1 MQRLSSVCG
10 PGQIPDDKRTIGAP
24 PLHQESPDA
33 TPSAVFRSITLNRQ
47 SIPPGAA
54 LGALPRDEVE
64 EARTRQLIEVT
75 IDSLAEVGFVG
86 STLAQIASRAGVS
99 PGLVAHYFGDKDGLL
114 EATFRTLSRRISERV
129 KLRFAAAHT
138 PRGRIQ
144 AVIDANLAA
153 EEFDKR
159 TGTAWLAFWGQVLHV
174 RGLKRVQTA
183 YQRRML
189 SNLRNDLRRMIPG
202 EDARSLAAMI
212 AAMID
217 GVWLRAALSEWQEA
231 DSESARALLTAFVE
245 GRLKELA
252 QARTPAAASEPA
264 PSARPGA
271 GGTFR
276 VLNPANGAVL
286 AELSADGPGQI
297 DAAVLRAQA
306 AQKKWAA
313 LSGAE
318 RGRVLHRAARM
329 LRERNEELAVLETR
343 NTGKPI
349 QETRA
354 VDVLSGAECLEYF
367 AGLAAGIAGEHLDLG
382 PQAFGYTRREPLG
395 VVAGIGAW
403 NYPLQIAC
411 WKSAPAL
418 ACGNAMIFKPAELT
432 PLTAMKLQ
440 EVFAAAGLPDD
451 VFQVVQGQAETGRLL
466 TRHRDI
472 RKVSLTGEVGTGKAV
487 MADAAATLKQVTLEL
502 GGKSPLIV
510 FGDAKLENAV
520 AGALLGNF
528 YSAGEVCSN
537 GTRVFVHQS
546 VHAAFVERLRTR
558 AAAMRVGDPMDPA
571 TQVGA
576 LISAEHMEKVL
587 GFIARGRAQGARVL
601 TGGARVTSGDLAS
614 GYFVAPTVFDGCH
627 DDMDIVRQE
636 IFGPV
641 MSVLEFADEDEV
653 IARANATEFGLAAG
667 VFTNDLTRAH
677 RVIAQLQA
685 GTCWINHYNITPVE
699 LPFGGVKMSGLGRE
713 NGRAAIEH
721 YTQLKSVYVAM
732 GDIDAPY

>member
-1 MQRLSSVCG
+1 M
-10 PGQIPDDKRTIGAP
+10 
-24 PLHQESPDA
+24 
-33 TPSAVFRSITLNRQ
+33 NRQ
-47 SIPPGAA
+47 STTFKDPARRSGATS
-54 LGALPRDEVE
+54 RDEAE
-64 EARTRQLIEVT
+64 ELRRVQLVEVT
-75 IDSLAEVGFVG
+75 IDSLAEVGYVG
-86 STLAQIASRAGVS
+86 TTLAEIARRAEVS

-114 EATFRTLSRRISERV
+114 EAAFRALARA
-129 KLRFAAAHT
+129 LAARMRARLALART
-138 PRGRIQ
+138 PRGRVQ
-144 AVIDANLAA
+144 AVIDTNLAP

-159 TGTAWLAFWGQVLHV
+159 SGTAWLAFWGQVLHV
-174 RGLKRVQTA
+174 KGLKRVQTA

-202 EDARSLAAMI
+202 EDARSLASMI

-252 QARTPAAASEPA
+252 QAPIMQADQPRHAARDASPA
-264 PSARPGA
+264 GK
-271 GGTFR
+271 FR
-276 VLNPANGAVL
+276 VINPATGELL
-286 AELSADGPGQI
+286 AELLVDGAAQI
-297 DAAVLRAQA
+297 DAAVARAQL
-306 AQKKWAA
+306 AQRQWAA
-313 LSGAE
+313 MPGAA
-318 RGRVLHRAARM
+318 RGRVLQRAAQL
-329 LRERNEELAVLETR
+329 LRERNDELAHLETL

-354 VDVLSGAECLEYF
+354 VDVLSGAECVEYY
-367 AGLAAGIAGEHLDLG
+367 AGLAASIAGEHLDLG
-382 PQAFGYTRREPLG
+382 PGAFGYTRREPLG

-432 PLTAMKLQ
+432 PLTALKLEQ
-440 EVFAAAGLPDD
+440 IYLEAGVPAG
-451 VFQVVQGQAETGRLL
+451 VFQVVQGLAATGRLL
-466 TRHRDI
+466 TRHPAI
-472 RKVSLTGEVGTGKAV
+472 RKISLTGEVGTGKAV

-510 FGDAKLENAV
+510 FEDARLDNAV
-520 AGALLGNF
+520 SGALLGNF

-537 GTRVFVHQS
+537 GTRVFVQRG
-546 VHAAFVERLRTR
+546 VRAEFIERLRAR
-558 AAAMRVGDPMDPA
+558 VAAMRVGDPLDPA

-576 LISAEHMEKVL
+576 LISAEHMQKVL
-587 GFIARGRAQGARVL
+587 GFIARGRQQGARL
-601 TGGARVTSGDLAS
+601 ITGGTRLTSGDLAS
-614 GYFVAPTVFDGCH
+614 GFFVAPTVFDACH

-641 MSVLEFADEDEV
+641 MSVLEFSDEEEV
-653 IARANATEFGLAAG
+653 IERANASEFGLAAG

-677 RVIAQLQA
+677 RVIARLQA

-732 GDIDAPY
+732 GDIEAPF